1 MKIAVDA
8 MGGDFAP
15 EQVVF
20 GAIRAAKK
28 YDCEIVLV
36 GDEAKIREVLELRGH
51 DYRLRDM
58 PLGSGLVAVAAQ
70 PLALAAAL
78 LGSQDLGLPQIV

>member
-15 EQVVF
+15 KEIVA
-20 GAIRAAKK
+20 GAILAAKR

-36 GDEAKIREVLELRGH
+36 GDQNSNSKK
-51 DYRLRDM
+51 
-58 PLGSGLVAVAAQ
+58 S
-70 PLALAAAL
+70 
-78 LGSQDLGLPQIV
+78 

>member
-15 EQVVF
+15 KEIVA
-20 GAIRAAKK
+20 GAILAAKR

-36 GDEAKIREVLELRGH
+36 GDQTQIQK
-51 DYRLRDM
+51 
-58 PLGSGLVAVAAQ
+58 
-70 PLALAAAL
+70 
-78 LGSQDLGLPQIV
+78 SQIKLSRMEKKYHLHSSCQ